1 MGLLG
6 RCRCDI
12 VQSSTTPPPP
22 DQPTTSIYHCSPSA
36 RPSLRVRH
44 YAGIPH
50 SKRSRLADRT
60 RRQKGGI
67 FVRNLRDSAAQRW
80 SESLKTR
87 PNRLIPPPKKH
98 PRDDRED
105 GIDFG
110 RLGDDAGMQYDGE
123 NPYQLDAD
131 DADANLQE
139 NAYSTNLGAPRHLE
153 TASTLSNEE
162 DNVQSLAMED
172 QGRSYTEEGINNE
185 DADHTPIEDEFSA
198 LATTLRSLGRDRTQ
212 KLVGLQMILG
222 YS

>member
-1 MGLLG
+1 MPAFPIRKGRGLQ
-6 RCRCDI
+6 I
-12 VQSSTTPPPP
+12 
-22 DQPTTSIYHCSPSA
+22 A
-36 RPSLRVRH
+36 R
-44 YAGIPH
+44 AG
-50 SKRSRLADRT
+50 KN
-60 RRQKGGI
+60 GGT

-98 PRDDRED
+98 SRDDRED

-110 RLGDDAGMQYDGE
+110 RLGDDAGMQYEGE
-123 NPYQLDAD
+123 NQYQLDAD
-131 DADANLQE
+131 DADSNLQE
-139 NAYSTNLGAPRHLE
+139 NDYSTNLGAPRQLE
-153 TASTLSNEE
+153 TASSLSNEE
-162 DNVQSLAMED
+162 ENVQSLAMED
-172 QGRSYTEEGINNE
+172 QGRSYSEEGINNE